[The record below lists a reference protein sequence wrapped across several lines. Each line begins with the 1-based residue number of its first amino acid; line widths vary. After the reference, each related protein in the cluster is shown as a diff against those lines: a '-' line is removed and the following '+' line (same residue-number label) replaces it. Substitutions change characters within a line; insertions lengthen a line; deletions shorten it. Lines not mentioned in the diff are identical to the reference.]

1 MMAKQAVKQNDR
13 IPYSA
18 RIRKDIVKSIKMLAV
33 QEETEIYTLFEEALQ
48 MLLAERNQKAKQQ
61 YHRS

>member
-1 MMAKQAVKQNDR
+1 MMAKQAVKQYDR

-18 RIRKDIVKSIKMLAV
+18 RIRKDIVKSIKVLAA

-48 MLLAERNQKAKQQ
+48 KLLAERNHKVK
-61 YHRS
+61 